1 MSTNSECHVVKSDQ
15 TYFYFRRD
23 ENQLALS
30 KRQGKQQDQQVFS
43 CLAEDQCERRANR
56 KTQAIQTN
64 IEKRRIARR
73 GFAQSKGGIKG
84 IRKLTDL

>member
-1 MSTNSECHVVKSDQ
+1 MKEGGGMSTNSECHVVKSDQ

-30 KRQGKQQDQQVFS
+30 KRQGKQVVVGFFLRINVKDQ
-43 CLAEDQCERRANR
+43 

-64 IEKRRIARR
+64 IEKEELQE
-73 GFAQSKGGIKG
+73 AQSKG
-84 IRKLTDL
+84 RKLTDL